1 MYFKHFTLVVSLFL
15 ITGCNSTGSL
25 SQNQR
30 ASKIVSQVQQS
41 HIEKPNIQMLEASF
55 SDNDNTSKYSG
66 AVIELSGEVLTFSLT
81 DDDLYTVTIKQDDSQ
96 VVCVFDDSIADF
108 IGGGRSV
115 SNGAIVTV
123 RGQCFASGLFS
134 SNSFTLDGCSLV
146 NN

>member
-30 ASKIVSQVQQS
+30 ASKIVSQVHQS
-41 HIEKPNIQMLEASF
+41 HIEKPNIQTIEASF
-55 SDNDNTSKYSG
+55 SDNENTSKYSG
-66 AVIELSGEVLTFSLT
+66 TVVELSGEVLAFSLT
-81 DDDLYTVTIKQDDSQ
+81 EDNLYTVTIKQDDCH
-96 VVCVFDDSIADF
+96 VVCVFDASIADN

-115 SNGAIVTV
+115 SNGAIVIV
-123 RGQCFASGLFS
+123 RGQCFASSLFS
-134 SNSFTLDGCSLV
+134 SYSFMLDGCSLV

>member
-41 HIEKPNIQMLEASF
+41 HIEKPNIQTLEASF
-55 SDNDNTSKYSG
+55 SDNENTSKYSG
-66 AVIELSGEVLTFSLT
+66 AVIELSGEVLAFSLT
-81 DDDLYTVTIKQDDSQ
+81 EDDLYTVTIKQDDSH
-96 VVCVFDDSIADF
+96 VVCVFDASIADN

-115 SNGAIVTV
+115 RNGAIVIV

-134 SNSFTLDGCSLV
+134 SNSFMLDGCSLV

>member
-41 HIEKPNIQMLEASF
+41 HIEKPNIQTLEASF
-55 SDNDNTSKYSG
+55 SDNENTSKYSG
-66 AVIELSGEVLTFSLT
+66 AVIELSGEVLAFSLT
-81 DDDLYTVTIKQDDSQ
+81 DDDLYTVTIKQDDSH
-96 VVCVFDDSIADF
+96 VVCVFDASIADN

-115 SNGAIVTV
+115 RNGAIVIV

-134 SNSFTLDGCSLV
+134 SNSFMLDGCSLV